1 MPGCRLNCH
10 PDHPAAVHLLGIIV
24 GRLGRTAESVQLLR
38 HAVQLQPRSAQA
50 HHNLAFAL
58 RIDGSL
64 DEAIAQFN
72 RAIQISPD
80 FAEAHNNLGIAWKD
94 KLRLPE
100 ATACYSKAIQIKP
113 DFADAHWNL
122 ALVLLMGGDFEHGLA
137 EYEWRR
143 KIKSMWTA
151 PAFSQPQWS
160 GEDLGGRTIL
170 LFPEQGSG
178 DAIQFA
184 RYVPLV
190 ARRGGRVILT
200 CRPELA
206 RLFQRLPGGAKVVI
220 NGQPIPPFDV
230 QCSLVGLPRVFA
242 TDLNS
247 IPAATPY
254 LSADPALVEKW
265 SQRLSPTDGRLR
277 AGLAWAGNP
286 AHQNDRNR
294 SIQPQQLFPLTELSH
309 VALYSLQKENSAN
322 QSPPPM
328 KLIDFTSEMSDFAD
342 TAALIV
348 NLDLVVTV
356 DTAVAHLAAALGKPT
371 WVLLPFV
378 PDWRWLL
385 DRQDSPWYP
394 TMRLFR
400 QPSGGQW
407 GPIIDSIAVQLAK
420 YVSARPLAHRR
431 QRQIVQLKRNRELL
445 LLQGPFP
452 SELGRGVLRLL
463 KGEDDHHP
471 FGQLPGNIVLTQ
483 NNFALVI
490 DQLGGADE
498 IQILRVVHR
507 DPADHQRQLI
517 IHIGLRTTRDGE
529 GCRAV
534 FPGGVVCSGDV
545 VDFKN
550 STAGLCGN
558 IDLAAEA
565 GNFVSRAGDFVEIGL
580 KRPQRLPHA
589 TLHHDSGEEPAIG
602 PGRHE

>member
-1 MPGCRLNCH
+1 MLQSAAALHKAGRLAEAQTACRDVLNRH
-10 PDHPAAVHLLGIIV
+10 PDHPAAVHLLGIVV

-38 HAVQLQPRSAQA
+38 QAVQLQPLSAQA

-58 RIDGSL
+58 RINGSV
-64 DEAIAQFN
+64 DDAIAEFN
-72 RAIQISPD
+72 RAIQIRPD

-94 KLRLPE
+94 KLKLRE
-100 ATACYSKAIQIKP
+100 ATACYSRAIQIKP

-122 ALVLLMGGDFEHGLA
+122 ALVLLMGGDFAHGLA

-170 LFPEQGSG
+170 LFPEQGLG

-200 CRPELA
+200 CQPELA
-206 RLFQRLPGGAKVVI
+206 RLFQRLPGGAKIVV

-254 LSADPALVEKW
+254 LTADPALVEKW
-265 SQRLSPTDGRLR
+265 SQRLGPTDGRLR
-277 AGLAWAGNP
+277 AGLAWGGNP

-309 VALYSLQKENSAN
+309 VALYSLQKGKAAN
-322 QSPPPM
+322 QSPPPAM
-328 KLIDFTSEMSDFAD
+328 KLIDFTSELSDFAD
-342 TAALIV
+342 TAALIA

-356 DTAVAHLAAALGKPT
+356 DTAVAHLAGALAKPT

-400 QPSGGQW
+400 QPTLDDW
-407 GPIIDSIAVQLAK
+407 NAPIAEMADSL
-420 YVSARPLAHRR
+420 
-431 QRQIVQLKRNRELL
+431 
-445 LLQGPFP
+445 
-452 SELGRGVLRLL
+452 RG
-463 KGEDDHHP
+463 
-471 FGQLPGNIVLTQ
+471 
-483 NNFALVI
+483 
-490 DQLGGADE
+490 
-498 IQILRVVHR
+498 
-507 DPADHQRQLI
+507 
-517 IHIGLRTTRDGE
+517 
-529 GCRAV
+529 
-534 FPGGVVCSGDV
+534 
-545 VDFKN
+545 
-550 STAGLCGN
+550 
-558 IDLAAEA
+558 LAA
-565 GNFVSRAGDFVEIGL
+565 GR
-580 KRPQRLPHA
+580 
-589 TLHHDSGEEPAIG
+589 SG
-602 PGRHE
+602 